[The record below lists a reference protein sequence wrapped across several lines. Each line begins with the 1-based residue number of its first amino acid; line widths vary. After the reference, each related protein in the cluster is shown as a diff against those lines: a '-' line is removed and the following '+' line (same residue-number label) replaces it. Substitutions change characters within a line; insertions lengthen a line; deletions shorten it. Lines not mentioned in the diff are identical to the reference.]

1 MAIVGPALGYVVGG
15 QLLLFYTDFLSV
27 DPLTLVFDYFYNL
40 IDLLQ
45 NYIS

>member
-27 DPLTLVFDYFYNL
+27 DPLTLVLNISTIVCRYFTK
-40 IDLLQ
+40 
-45 NYIS
+45 

>member
-27 DPLTLVFDYFYNL
+27 DPLTLVLNDSTIEYLTFTT
-40 IDLLQ
+40 
-45 NYIS
+45 